1 MRAGTPSAV
10 RGWNPLGEPCR
21 ATAGP
26 ARRMTAGAVVLYVA
40 LWASGLPVVNG
51 CTRSAERDA
60 PARCPVVPLGLVVET
75 PGSQPVEIL
84 SVDARGVLRGG
95 PAGGQPELARLD
107 GRGCLTGDDGVWVE
121 LTSGGELWTLRQVF
135 AVDGETL
142 LVGGK
147 RARIAP
153 DGSISFTGPDGATLD
168 DRYGSF
174 RLTGYR
180 PEAACAARILLV
192 TYLSMMP
199 SMAVVDGN
207 PRTLPPPED
216 SLCR

>member
-1 MRAGTPSAV
+1 MRASTPSAA
-10 RGWNPLGEPCR
+10 RGQVDRGEPCQ

-26 ARRMTAGAVVLYVA
+26 ARRTTAGAVVLYVA
-40 LWASGLPVVNG
+40 LWAAGLSFVSG
-51 CTRSAERDA
+51 CTRSAERVA
-60 PARCPVVPLGLVVET
+60 PGRCPVVPLGLVVET

-84 SVDARGVLRGG
+84 SIDARGVLHGG
-95 PAGGQPELARLD
+95 LAGGQRELARLD
-107 GRGCLTGDDGVWVE
+107 GRGCLTGNDGVWVE
-121 LTSGGELWTLRQVF
+121 LTSGGDLWTLRRVF
-135 AVDGETL
+135 AVDGEAL

-147 RARIAP
+147 RVRIAP
-153 DGSISFTGPDGATLD
+153 DGTISFTGPDGAPLD
-168 DRYGSF
+168 DQYGSF

-180 PEAACAARILLV
+180 PEAACAGRILLV
-192 TYLSMMP
+192 TGLSMMP